1 MDTTK
6 PTPTVEVSL
15 DALSVSIG
23 KAADDLRAVRPA
35 IDRARA
41 DIASRATSVSRD
53 VIRAAER
60 VIDHLAR
67 ADEDLKIVLKDLA
80 ERD

>member
-1 MDTTK
+1 MDTPK

-15 DALSVSIG
+15 DALSVAIG

-41 DIASRATSVSRD
+41 DIASHATAVSRD
-53 VIRAAER
+53 VVRAAER
-60 VIDHLAR
+60 VIAHLAH
-67 ADEDLKIVLKDLA
+67 ADEDLQIVLKDLA
-80 ERD
+80 DRD